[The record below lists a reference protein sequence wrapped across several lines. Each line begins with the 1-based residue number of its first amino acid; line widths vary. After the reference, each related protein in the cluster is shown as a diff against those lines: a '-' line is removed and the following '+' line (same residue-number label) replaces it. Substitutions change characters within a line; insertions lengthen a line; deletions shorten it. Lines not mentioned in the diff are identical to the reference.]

1 MKIYYV
7 DESYINSLRRIDGKV
22 LFNKSTRPYLGIVLT
37 VNNLNY
43 FVPLSSPKENK
54 KISNQLVV
62 KMFEVNN
69 IENKLGYLLF
79 LNMIPVPNRYLT
91 EVDMEQIKIQDSDYY
106 QLLVKQLIFIRQEE
120 ERILSKAQKV
130 YRNAV
135 INQVPFISEICVD
148 FRALETYAMR
158 FNS

>member
-7 DESYINSLRRIDGKV
+7 DESYINSLRRIDDKV

-69 IENKLGYLLF
+69 VENKLGYLLF

-91 EVDMEQIKIQDSDYY
+91 EVDMEQIKIQNFDYY

-135 INQVPFISEICVD
+135 INRVPFISEICVD